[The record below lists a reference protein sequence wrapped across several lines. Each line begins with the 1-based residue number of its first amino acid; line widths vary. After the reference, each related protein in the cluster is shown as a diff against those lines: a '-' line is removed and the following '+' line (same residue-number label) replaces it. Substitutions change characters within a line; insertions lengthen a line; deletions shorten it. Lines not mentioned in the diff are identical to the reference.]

1 MMGRVA
7 GRRNQGR
14 LTAPDPNG
22 WRGPRNDSIMFRK
35 LLAFGFLILLA
46 VGVWAAARWL
56 RHRNDLRATVV
67 FERPTSLREGNHIT
81 RDGLVIGQVTG
92 VVQLEQQEAISI
104 RIDSAYRKQLQTDS
118 SYELLGAPP
127 NVRVEV
133 KSMLAIGKPL
143 ADGAVVYARED
154 KLKNWLE
161 KQKASVAPF
170 LERLSRSADDLKRKY
185 EAGEFDREL
194 EKWKKKV
201 PEWEKEG
208 GAALSKHVEEIRKKV
223 AGVEAELRQQN
234 RGADADSLRRRFEG
248 WLEEVTAKDKDKSPA
263 QEPRKR

>member
-1 MMGRVA
+1 
-7 GRRNQGR
+7 
-14 LTAPDPNG
+14 
-22 WRGPRNDSIMFRK
+22 MFRK
-35 LLAFGFLILLA
+35 FLAFGFLILLA
-46 VGVWAAARWL
+46 AGVWAAARWL
-56 RHRNDLRATVV
+56 RQRNDLRATVV
-67 FERPTSLREGNHIT
+67 FEQPTSLRQGNHIT
-81 RDGLVIGQVTG
+81 SGGVVIGRVTG
-92 VVQLEQQEAISI
+92 VARLEQQEAVSI
-104 RIDSAYRKQLQTDS
+104 RIDSASRKQLQTDS

-161 KQKASVAPF
+161 KQKASIAPL
-170 LERLSRSADDLKRKY
+170 LERISRSADDLKRKY

-201 PEWEKEG
+201 PEWKKEG
-208 GAALSKHVEEIRKKV
+208 GQALSKNVEGIRKKV
-223 AGVEAELRQQN
+223 AGLEAELRQQN
-234 RGADADSLRRRFEG
+234 RSADADSLRRRFDR
-248 WLEEVTAKDKDKSPA
+248 WLEEVTADDIDKTPA

>member
-1 MMGRVA
+1 
-7 GRRNQGR
+7 
-14 LTAPDPNG
+14 
-22 WRGPRNDSIMFRK
+22 MFRK
-35 LLAFGFLILLA
+35 FLAFGFLILLA
-46 VGVWAAARWL
+46 AGVWAAARWL
-56 RHRNDLRATVV
+56 RQRNDLRATVV
-67 FERPTSLREGNHIT
+67 FEQPTSLRQGNHIT
-81 RDGLVIGQVTG
+81 SGGVVIGRVTG
-92 VVQLEQQEAISI
+92 VARLEQQEAVSI
-104 RIDSAYRKQLQTDS
+104 RIDSASRKQLQTDS

-161 KQKASVAPF
+161 KQKASIAPL
-170 LERLSRSADDLKRKY
+170 LERISRSADDLKRKY

-208 GAALSKHVEEIRKKV
+208 GQALSKNVEEIRKKV
-223 AGVEAELRQQN
+223 AGLEAELRQQN
-234 RGADADSLRRRFEG
+234 RSADADSLRRRFDR
-248 WLEEVTAKDKDKSPA
+248 WLEEVTTDDRDKTPA
-263 QEPRKR
+263 REPRKR